1 MSTKDNSEFTQEQL
15 DAEPVAKG
23 ELRVILDDLG
33 KTMSESLN
41 KAIESMETIVSNKI
55 NANTAEI
62 SRTLNEHA
70 NAIQSIAAAIQAPQP
85 QTQAQGIKQ
94 LIAEVLQ
101 SPDLRPIILQKIGVN
116 PVDPVSEGFGD
127 LAQTLALGAK
137 REVQAA
143 MKLSIRKYLKQGHL
157 FTDEVKD
164 VIVDKAATSHGI

>member
-1 MSTKDNSEFTQEQL
+1 MSTNDQGEFPEDIQQVT
-15 DAEPVAKG
+15 KG
-23 ELRVILDDLG
+23 ELKQVLQDMSQQ
-33 KTMSESLN
+33 MSESLN
-41 KAIESMETIVSNKI
+41 KAIESMEDIVSKKI

-62 SRTLNEHA
+62 SKTLNEHA
-70 NAIQSIAAAIQAPQP
+70 NAITSIAQVVQQPPQ
-85 QTQAQGIKQ
+85 QTQAQGLKSIISQ
-94 LIAEVLQ
+94 VLQ
-101 SPDLRPIILQKIGVN
+101 DPELRPLFLQKVGIN

-164 VIVDKAATSHGI
+164 VIVDKAAVSHGI